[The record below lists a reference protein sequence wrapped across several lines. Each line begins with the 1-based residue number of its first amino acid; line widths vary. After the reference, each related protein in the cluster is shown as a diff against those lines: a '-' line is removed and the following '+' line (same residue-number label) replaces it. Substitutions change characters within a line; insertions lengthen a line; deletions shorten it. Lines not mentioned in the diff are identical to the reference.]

1 MEKFEVENVNCER
14 CANTIKSSLEDD
26 FGYIDVDMSVKPRVL
41 SCDLLD
47 KDVEKFKNELNN
59 LGFTVIKE
67 L

>member
-1 MEKFEVENVNCER
+1 MKKFEVENVNCER

-26 FGYIDVDMSVKPRVL
+26 FGHIDVDLNSNPRIV
-41 SCDLLD
+41 SCDLAD
-47 KDVEKFKNELNN
+47 EDVNKFKNELNN